1 MPYRNEGMSE
11 MPNRTIYFLTATSD
25 VFRFPATFN
34 AVAGESRNP
43 FGIKDAGH

>member
-1 MPYRNEGMSE
+1 MSE